1 MEVCTEDFINRKYSM
16 RKEMF
21 VYVFIALYVL
31 IGFVTNVVS
40 HIKEFVI
47 FWLLLPLYWRFVHKI
62 YMKNMVNNGNLL
74 VSLSLFYGKFVIVE

>member
-1 MEVCTEDFINRKYSM
+1 M

-74 VSLSLFYGKFVIVE
+74 VSLSLFYGQFVLVELQTFCPARRI